1 MTDFSNG
8 VVENNNFPLQPI
20 DAAAKVIISRD
31 NLSAYLHID
40 PPENGGKEI
49 SREMLAEELNKNK
62 VTFGI
67 IDGVLQDIEENRI
80 YGREVLVAQGIEPIN
95 GNDGTYELLFDVG
108 NEGKPRE
115 GADGKVDF
123 HDLGFVKNVKEN
135 QPLCSI
141 VLPTEGKD
149 GTSVFGRKLS
159 AKNGKAIPSMTG
171 KNTKLSEDGK
181 VIYSVISGHVS
192 FAVGKINVSDTL
204 FIKENVDN
212 STGNII
218 TNSNVVVA
226 GTILPGFSVE
236 SEGDIQIGG
245 TVSGSFIKAGGNV
258 VLRNGIIGG
267 KLECEG
273 DLTTK
278 FIENCDVFVKG
289 SVKAD
294 YIMNCRIVCAKSIQ
308 ASGTISKIVGGSLVA
323 GEDITARIIG
333 TSSYTKTYIEIG
345 TDPTVVSR
353 QQELIQLLPH
363 LEAKIESLHSLIS
376 LFQQLQK
383 ANRLTDDK
391 KQAFYDAVYSYKTS
405 SELLRDGKQELED
418 ITEAIKKRGFGRVIC
433 RGTIYPGTTVKIGDF
448 KMVVNIPIVNKSLFY
463 TVEGIGE
470 AFAT

>member
-1 MTDFSNG
+1 MTGFPNG
-8 VVENNNFPLQPI
+8 SFENSSFPLQPI

-31 NLSAYLHID
+31 NLSAYLHVN
-40 PPENGGKEI
+40 PPENGGKEV
-49 SREMLAEELNKNK
+49 SRDMLAEELNKNK
-62 VTFGI
+62 ITFGI
-67 IDGVLQDIEENRI
+67 IEGSLKDIEENRI
-80 YGREVLVAQGIEPIN
+80 YGRNVLIAQGIAPVN
-95 GNDGTYELLFDVG
+95 GNDGTYELLFDIK
-108 NEGKPRE
+108 NDGKPKER
-115 GADGKVDF
+115 ADGKVDF
-123 HDLGFVKNVKEN
+123 HDLGFVKNVNEN
-135 QPLCSI
+135 QPLCLI
-141 VLPTEGKD
+141 VLPTEGED
-149 GTSVFGRKLS
+149 GISVFGQTIS
-159 AKNGKAIPSMTG
+159 SKNGKAVPSMTG
-171 KNTKLSEDGK
+171 KNTKLSDDGK
-181 VIYSVISGHVS
+181 IIYAMISGHVS

-226 GTILPGFSVE
+226 GTVLPGFSVE
-236 SEGDIQIGG
+236 SDGDIQIGG

-278 FIENCDVFVKG
+278 FIENCDMFVKG

-294 YIMNCRIVCAKSIQ
+294 YIMNCRIVCAKSIL
-308 ASGTISKIVGGSLVA
+308 ASGAISKIVGGSLIA

-353 QQELIQLLPH
+353 QQELIRLIPD
-363 LEAKIESLHSLIS
+363 LETKLSSLQSLIS

-391 KQAFYDAVYSYKTS
+391 KQAFCDAVYSYKTS
-405 SELLRDGKQELED
+405 SELLKNGKQELEY

-448 KMVVNIPIVNKSLFY
+448 KMMVNVPIINKSLFY